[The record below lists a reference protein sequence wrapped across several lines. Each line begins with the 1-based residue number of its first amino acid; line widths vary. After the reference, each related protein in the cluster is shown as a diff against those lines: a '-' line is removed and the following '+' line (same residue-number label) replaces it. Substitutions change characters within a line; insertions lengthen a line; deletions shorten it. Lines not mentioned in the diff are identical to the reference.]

1 MQQKMQSLCARTLQ
15 LTLGVEENRR
25 NKISKKTPSNN
36 YEFQLQILRS
46 MCEKKMLQITYVP
59 QPLEVQTIRG
69 GDNLYKQN
77 YQKCFV
83 LLLTFM
89 FCWTFLYWKEQKTDW
104 QKKNHFGKFMNIFN
118 SIRKMVEGKKHFSYH
133 HVT

>member
-89 FCWTFLYWKEQKTDW
+89 FC
-104 QKKNHFGKFMNIFN
+104 
-118 SIRKMVEGKKHFSYH
+118 
-133 HVT
+133 